1 MKKIPLY
8 CPYGNITDIKYLGV
22 NPDGIPDKDTCA
34 PTKDNQKCLDAI
46 NPEFVKSVQ
55 AGVSAA
61 ATKDYVHPFKHNDIF
76 VDDSKTPEECKN
88 GNAYLYVQY
97 SCLQDKE
104 TLHTK
109 YRQVSLISCLS
120 IFVASLFII
129 VVYFVKKNS
138 QMKQLDWDISTITP
152 GDYTLQLEIT
162 ADAYKWFLTEI
173 YEKNDF
179 ESQGISR
186 AYALKEYMK
195 AELEALLTRKL
206 Q

>member
-1 MKKIPLY
+1 MNKIPLH
-8 CPYGNITDIKYLGV
+8 CPYGNITDIKYLGI

-34 PTKDNQKCLDAI
+34 PTKDNKVCLDAI

-61 ATKDYVHPFKHNDIF
+61 PVSDYVHPFKLKDILD
-76 VDDSKTPEECKN
+76 VDQAPAECKN
-88 GNAYLYVQY
+88 GNAYLFVQY
-97 SCLQDKE
+97 SCLQDNE

-129 VVYFVKKNS
+129 VIYFVKKNS
-138 QMKQLDWDISTITP
+138 QMKQIDWDISTITP

-162 ADAYKWFLTEI
+162 TDAYNWFLKEV

-179 ESQGISR
+179 ESQGVSR
-186 AYALKEYMK
+186 AFALKEYMK